1 MLLMKK
7 ALVITIVLALFSA
20 LPVCSAW
27 VGGSDNYN
35 ITISNVNYG
44 AYDGSSDNYNID
56 FSLVDQFVGQNDT
69 LNLNTTYGFYGG
81 INYTGYSVGG
91 PFDISIDA
99 PASVVALATATA
111 SVDLVNQNP
120 DFGEDAL
127 LEYWITD
134 LSDNTLSSGSKTL
147 FVGAL
152 STVTTSVSLTAP
164 SSAGNYIYHAR
175 VTWSI
180 TYTASASDSFAVTAA
195 PSEPTPGPGPGGD
208 GTRRAILDITQY
220 PSNFTIE
227 QDSFAYHVVEVTNIG
242 NGNASNTVLILEG
255 IGQYA
260 WSIISPERVDIAPDE
275 TARYSLKIGVP
286 DDTVVGQYNFTI
298 TALSGSITDD
308 VNSTLNV
315 IAVLPRDLRI
325 TDVTT
330 FPETPKVGMM
340 GKVRVF
346 VENTGSHPTD
356 LTMNLSVP
364 NTWELQDEQLSGTL
378 DIGEEGVFEFTFL
391 PYQSGTFEVV
401 VTINYDNST
410 ITKMIAVV
418 VEDVTIS
425 IDPSLLYFI
434 ILLFITGVVLS
445 VEFYL
450 FLSKRKKKKHTGKR
464 MQETDEKRPEPRA
477 RAQKPQTRKE
487 PAAAP
492 VTRPVTRKRPEVRYT
507 PEEAKQE
514 RIWNKLFKKLR
525 RGNQSHRFSV
535 WAVYS
540 LFRV

>member
-525 RGNQSHRFSV
+525 RGRDKEN
-535 WAVYS
+535 Y
-540 LFRV
+540 